1 MKIEAG
7 HVAVITGGASGIGF
21 GLAKALGARGVKV
34 MISDIRQDAL
44 DQAVKDLRKSG
55 FEAAGTVTDV
65 ADPEAVQRLADA
77 VIDGFGAVNL
87 VFNNAG
93 VAIPQKPMWEQGLD
107 TWNRLIDIKFKG
119 VVHGVRSFVPL
130 LIAQGSGHVINTAS
144 SGGLMPLP
152 TMTPYNG
159 TMHAVVGMTESLNI
173 ELKGLSSNLGATV
186 LCPGLVATGLA
197 ENSATLGFTVA
208 SEAPQAGASFGDV
221 LTVDQVA
228 DATLAAVEADRVHV
242 IPGAGIYDMVR
253 QRALSVIEDL
263 EASNS

>member
-1 MKIEAG
+1 
-7 HVAVITGGASGIGF
+7 
-21 GLAKALGARGVKV
+21 
-34 MISDIRQDAL
+34 
-44 DQAVKDLRKSG
+44 
-55 FEAAGTVTDV
+55 
-65 ADPEAVQRLADA
+65 
-77 VIDGFGAVNL
+77 
-87 VFNNAG
+87 
-93 VAIPQKPMWEQGLD
+93 
-107 TWNRLIDIKFKG
+107 
-119 VVHGVRSFVPL
+119 
-130 LIAQGSGHVINTAS
+130 
-144 SGGLMPLP
+144 
-152 TMTPYNG
+152 
-159 TMHAVVGMTESLNI
+159 MHAVVGMTESLNI

-228 DATLAAVEADRVHV
+228 DATLAAVETDRVHV